1 MSKPIVAIVG
11 RPNVG
16 KSTLFNALAGENIS
30 IVKDTPGVTRDR
42 IYADVEWLNVNFTLI
57 DTGGIEPDSSD
68 VILAQ
73 MRDQAQI
80 AIDTADVILFLTDC
94 KQGLVDADAKVAD
107 MLNNKYVLIS
117 LYVDDKTPL
126 PEQITVTDTDGTQRT
141 LRTVGDKWSYL
152 QRHKFGSNT
161 QPMYILL
168 DNEGKPL
175 TGSRSYDEDINEYMD
190 FLKVGLDNYNK

>member
-1 MSKPIVAIVG
+1 MD
-11 RPNVG
+11 N
-16 KSTLFNALAGENIS
+16 
-30 IVKDTPGVTRDR
+30 
-42 IYADVEWLNVNFTLI
+42 
-57 DTGGIEPDSSD
+57 
-68 VILAQ
+68 
-73 MRDQAQI
+73 
-80 AIDTADVILFLTDC
+80 
-94 KQGLVDADAKVAD
+94 AKVAD